1 MDINISNLERVRGG
15 IWGVATGDALG
26 ATVEFM
32 DRDEIKAKH
41 GVLREIIGGG
51 WMGLRAGEWTDDT
64 EMTLAV
70 AEGIFEDKEQPI
82 EPIGKRFLEWQAG
95 DPRDIGY
102 TVAAS
107 IGAYKI
113 SGDWHKGAFAVH
125 ELDGQTAGNGS
136 LMRTLPVAF
145 AYKTPEEIYMRAI
158 EISRMTHWDL
168 QAGLCC
174 AYYCICARELL
185 QKEPLAAMEIA
196 WKKVDSLTQGKE
208 RRSLRPLMDIDLHQP
223 QKIMDLTEGEL
234 LPAGYVIPSFQCAL
248 WAFLNHNNFED
259 TTVAAV
265 NLGGDADTVGAIVGG
280 LAGTY
285 WGIGSIPKRW
295 LGKFDKKQSQRL
307 DLAARGLW
315 KLAATSSNQETNEVE
330 L

>member
-51 WMGLRAGEWTDDT
+51 WMGLQAGEWTDDT

-82 EPIGKRFLEWQAG
+82 GPIGKRFLEWQAG
-95 DPRDIGY
+95 EPRDIGY
-102 TVAAS
+102 TLAAS

-248 WAFLNHNNFED
+248 WAFLTHDNFQE
-259 TTVAAV
+259 TIVAAA
-265 NLGGDADTVGAIVGG
+265 NLGGDADTIAAIAGG

-285 WGIGSIPKRW
+285 WGFEAIPQNWRN
-295 LGKFDKKQSQRL
+295 KFAEAQQRRL
-307 DLAARGLW
+307 DRAAKGLW
-315 KLAATSSNQETNEVE
+315 QLAVAS
-330 L
+330 LD